1 MQSMKEPQETQSSR
15 TDLLEEQVR
24 ILERV
29 SAKESESNE
38 LRQAQDRKLA
48 SFNSFMAEYN
58 TEIAVIH
65 ERVNNLNKLFSDSMK
80 SDENPDGFLRKDF
93 AYLACFDNDKLDAEL
108 KSDELT
114 MEKETRVELCKAS
127 VIDDRVKAFLQA
139 QQILLKKMLAE
150 GSAEQSSP
158 EHSSEAAL
166 EEVKKEVPQ
175 SHREQDLLPVSEPV

>member
-1 MQSMKEPQETQSSR
+1 MRESRETEVKSCFGSYLQ
-15 TDLLEEQVR
+15 EEQVR
-24 ILERV
+24 VLEKV

-38 LRQAQDRKLA
+38 LRQAQDRKHA
-48 SFNSFMAEYN
+48 SFNSFMVEYN
-58 TEIAVIH
+58 TEMAVIY
-65 ERVNNLNKLFSDSMK
+65 ERVNNLNKLFSNRIK

-93 AYLACFDNDKLDAEL
+93 AYLACFDNDELDAEL

-158 EHSSEAAL
+158 EHSNEAAL